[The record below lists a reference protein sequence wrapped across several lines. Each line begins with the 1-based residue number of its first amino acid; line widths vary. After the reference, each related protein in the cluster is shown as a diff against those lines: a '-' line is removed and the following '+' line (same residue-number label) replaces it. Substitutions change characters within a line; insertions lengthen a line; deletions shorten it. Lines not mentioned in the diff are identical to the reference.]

1 MIHFLQDMI
10 SFLKTLSF
18 IDYIL
23 YFAILILIILIISL
37 IYIMKM
43 NDDDLEPTIKK
54 IDTSND
60 QNNIYKEEENNLSL
74 ETDNEIIDLREIV
87 NTIDEKPT
95 PVIDMTA
102 FEAEQEEKAIISY
115 DELIKNVQNHPI
127 NYDAEKIID
136 DTIKVKK
143 INIDNLTNLDITEEP
158 PRIEVKLFTYDHEEA
173 FLKTL
178 KQLNELLN

>member
-1 MIHFLQDMI
+1 MIHFFKDMI
-10 SFLKTLSF
+10 AFLKTLSF

-23 YFAILILIILIISL
+23 YFAVLILIVLIISL
-37 IYIMKM
+37 IYVMKL
-43 NDDDLEPTIKK
+43 NDEEPELT
-54 IDTSND
+54 
-60 QNNIYKEEENNLSL
+60 QEENKPNDFKPIKQDDNPI
-74 ETDNEIIDLREIV
+74 EENEIIDLREIV

-115 DELIKNVQNHPI
+115 DELLTNVKNHPI
-127 NYDAEKIID
+127 NYDKEELVD
-136 DTIKVKK
+136 DAIKVKK
-143 INIDNLTNLDITEEP
+143 INIDNLTNLEITEEP

-178 KQLNELLN
+178 QQLNELLN